1 MLVRVFA
8 LPPRMNKLACGSIG
22 YLHRGSPTSRIS
34 LSMSSKGTQHA
45 DSEIVMLLGSLVR
58 DLLLLA
64 F

>member
-8 LPPRMNKLACGSIG
+8 LPPRMNKLACGGIG
-22 YLHRGSPTSRIS
+22 YLHRGRIS

-45 DSEIVMLLGSLVR
+45 DSEIVVLLGSLVR